1 MSQLVYHHEGSY
13 DGERSPFDE
22 AIEKV
27 SEGQSVRIACPYV
40 SPGVLATI
48 DARAESWQ
56 LLTDGDEWLASA
68 RETETWEQVI
78 SWLEADPDCIRTLD
92 GLHAKVVLTSETALL
107 GSANLTDTGLTRRE
121 EMSVVLSDSDDVAEL
136 HAWFDGIRSRSTSI
150 SPEMVRDSMEW
161 SGETRRSSQSFT
173 PSVENTPRPRATRVR
188 GRHSSDDDGEKPV
201 DDEIY
206 DRLLARI
213 QRAPSRVWVERHLD
227 LMCELIE
234 IAELSESDEQ
244 VVTSV
249 PKSGD
254 ELRLIFGKRV
264 VFGFGGPDG
273 SWTRLI
279 LPEAMENI
287 DTILQSA
294 ERNFEFQRPESNPQ
308 LPALTDGLS
317 KLDSPD
323 VRSAWIR
330 ASLMEVNRENR
341 SPYRS
346 RSHDPLVYQLITDDR
361 IRAKVLDAALD

>member
-121 EMSVVLSDSDDVAEL
+121 EMSVVLSDTDDVAEL

-173 PSVENTPRPRATRVR
+173 SSVENTPRPRATRIR
-188 GRHSSDDDGEKPV
+188 GRHSSDDDSEKPV

-227 LMCELIE
+227 LMRELIE

-249 PKSGD
+249 PKSGGGIHFTIGSRYVLTLFRHPSGGAEFIISGNSNKIEEYVERSRHD
-254 ELRLIFGKRV
+254 VQFDGENAPPYLLEYAVGEYPMADADFKR
-264 VFGFGGPDG
+264 
-273 SWTRLI
+273 
-279 LPEAMENI
+279 
-287 DTILQSA
+287 
-294 ERNFEFQRPESNPQ
+294 
-308 LPALTDGLS
+308 
-317 KLDSPD
+317 
-323 VRSAWIR
+323 AWIR
-330 ASLMEVNRENR
+330 AAVNEVGRFSR
-341 SPYRS
+341 SPS
-346 RSHDPLVYQLITDDR
+346 RKSHDPLVYQLITDER
-361 IRAKVLDAALD
+361 IRAKVLDATFD